1 METGQVPLARSRVN
15 QPCAACKMLRRR
27 CDNNC
32 ALSPYFPTEE
42 IEKFAC
48 VHKVFGASNVIKMI
62 QMLEEERRE
71 DAVKAIV
78 YEAMA
83 RVRDPVCGSAG
94 IIFHLQKMV
103 HELRSQLETTTAQVS
118 ELRAQRD
125 QLQGILMNAH
135 VDPLFYAHNR
145 TSQDDH
151 QTIAYDPMMI
161 SFPNLDQ
168 MEPFNM

>member
-1 METGQVPLARSRVN
+1 MV
-15 QPCAACKMLRRR
+15 
-27 CDNNC
+27 
-32 ALSPYFPTEE
+32 
-42 IEKFAC
+42 
-48 VHKVFGASNVIKMI
+48 
-62 QMLEEERRE
+62 EEEKRE
-71 DAVKAIV
+71 DAVKAIA

-83 RVRDPVCGSAG
+83 RVRDPVYGSAG
-94 IIFHLQKMV
+94 IIFHLQEMV
-103 HELRSQLETTTAQVS
+103 HELRSQLETTMAQVS

-125 QLQGILMNAH
+125 QLQGIVVNAH
-135 VDPLFYAHNR
+135 VDPLFDAYNR